1 MQFSNKFVPCLWFD
15 TQAEEAARHYVG
27 IFPGSKV
34 GKIARYG
41 KAGFETH
48 QKPEGS
54 VMTVQFWLAGQ
65 EFTALNGGP
74 HFKFNEAV
82 SFQIMVENQKELD
95 HYWEKLTEGG
105 DPKSHV
111 CGWLKDK
118 YGLSWQVVPRVM
130 VDWFGTPSEGS
141 ERAMTAL
148 LMMGKLDI
156 AELEQAYQG
165 A

>member
-15 TQAEEAARHYVG
+15 TQAEEAARYYVD
-27 IFPGSKV
+27 IFPGSKI

-41 KAGFETH
+41 KAGFEAH

-82 SFQIMVENQKELD
+82 SFQVMVEDQKELD
-95 HYWEKLTEGG
+95 YCWEKLSEGG
-105 DPKSHV
+105 DPKSQV

-118 YGLSWQVVPRVM
+118 FGLSWQVVPRAM
-130 VDWFGTPSEGS
+130 VDWFGTPNENS

-148 LMMGKLDI
+148 MKMRKLDI
-156 AELEQAYQG
+156 AELEKAYQG
-165 A
+165 R